1 MKYDHFAGMVEII
14 ESCKSIKNKYGRL
27 VEDLGTKMKAN
38 ILYEPKKWYSIICC
52 FSSFQKPSHLPCFLY
67 MLKEKLFR
75 REISDFFM
83 AFLIQV

>member
-27 VEDLGTKMKAN
+27 VEDLGNKMKAN
-38 ILYEPKKWYSIICC
+38 MLYEPKKQLYSIICC
-52 FSSFQKPSHLPCFLY
+52 FSSFQKLSRLLCFLY

-75 REISDFFM
+75 REISDILLWLF
-83 AFLIQV
+83 